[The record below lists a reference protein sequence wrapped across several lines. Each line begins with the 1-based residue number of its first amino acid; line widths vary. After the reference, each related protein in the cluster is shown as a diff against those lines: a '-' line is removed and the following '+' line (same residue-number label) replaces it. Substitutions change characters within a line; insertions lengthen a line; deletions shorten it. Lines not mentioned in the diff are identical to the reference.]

1 MAENSN
7 TPRVGRDTTPVPTP
21 TPKPSPTPAPALG
34 SIFGTINSRIKST
47 LPDVDVTVDITID
60 EFLDTLKETQRR
72 VIGDMLR
79 RAGYGIKKLEDIDTA
94 ISEDFSGLPVG
105 SFNQFLTAL
114 DSQLVYKK
122 GRGTGGPSES
132 VSITKYGPE
141 QVDAWVDNWLTS
153 EVGRTLESVTPEQ
166 AKLLRKAV
174 KAYATGESVTKVS
187 RDEKGRAVT
196 EYTPAVSEAGIQETL
211 KTTAQDVFAPEMER
225 RQAFEFGELLS
236 KTLGIGSI

>member
-21 TPKPSPTPAPALG
+21 TPKPSANPVQLG
-34 SIFGTINSRIKST
+34 GVFGTINSRIQST
-47 LPDVDVTVDITID
+47 LPEVGDIAVDLNID

-79 RAGYGIKKLEDIDTA
+79 KAGYSIKKLEDIDNY

-105 SFNQFLTAL
+105 SFDQFLTAL

-122 GRGTGGPSES
+122 GKGAGGPSES

-174 KAYATGESVTKVS
+174 KAYASSESVTKVT

-196 EYTPAVSEAGIQETL
+196 TYSPGVSEAGIQETL
-211 KTTAQDVFAPEMER
+211 ETTAQDVFAPEMER
-225 RQAFEFGELLS
+225 RQAFEFGDLLS

>member
-34 SIFGTINSRIKST
+34 GIFGTINSRIKST

-122 GRGTGGPSES
+122 GRGTGPSES

-141 QVDAWVDNWLTS
+141 QIDAWVDSWLTG

-166 AKLLRKAV
+166 AKLLRRAV
-174 KAYATGESVTKVS
+174 RDYASSESVTKVTK
-187 RDEKGRAVT
+187 DKKGRAVT
-196 EYTPAVSEAGIQETL
+196 TYSPGVSEAGVQEAL
-211 KTTAQDVFAPEMER
+211 KTTAEDVFAPEMER
-225 RQAFEFGELLS
+225 RQAFEFSDLLS

>member
-7 TPRVGRDTTPVPTP
+7 TPRVGRDATLTPTP
-21 TPKPSPTPAPALG
+21 TPKPSPTSTPALG
-34 SIFGTINSRIKST
+34 GIFGTINSRIKST

-72 VIGDMLR
+72 VVGDMLR
-79 RAGYGIKKLEDIDTA
+79 KAGYSIKKLEDIDNY
-94 ISEDFSGLPVG
+94 ISQEFSGLPVG
-105 SFNQFLTAL
+105 SFNQFVTAL

-122 GRGTGGPSES
+122 GRATGPSES

-174 KAYATGESVTKVS
+174 KDYSTSESVTKVTK
-187 RDEKGRAVT
+187 DKKGRAVT
-196 EYTPAVSEAGIQETL
+196 TYSPGVSEAGVQETL
-211 KTTAQDVFAPEMER
+211 KTTAEDVFAPEMER
-225 RQAFEFGELLS
+225 RQAFEFSDLLS

>member
-7 TPRVGRDTTPVPTP
+7 TPRVGRDTTLTPTP
-21 TPKPSPTPAPALG
+21 TPKPSPTSTPALG
-34 SIFGTINSRIKST
+34 GIFGTINSRIKST

-122 GRGTGGPSES
+122 GRGTGPSES

-141 QVDAWVDNWLTS
+141 QIDAWVDSWLTG

-166 AKLLRKAV
+166 AKLLRRAV
-174 KAYATGESVTKVS
+174 RDYASSESVTKVTK
-187 RDEKGRAVT
+187 DKKGRAVT
-196 EYTPAVSEAGIQETL
+196 TYSPGVSEAGIQEAL
-211 KTTAQDVFAPEMER
+211 KTTAEDVFAPEMER
-225 RQAFEFGELLS
+225 RQAFEFSDLLS